1 MRMAPVFLSWWTDY
15 WKAVGEAMPGA
26 LANTVIGICIV
37 FFALLFISFVISRF
51 KYISIIEAKI
61 KAKKEA
67 KKQNAEL
74 PQQAIENTVAQ
85 ITEAE
90 ELSGMGAAF
99 MGGLALGLYR
109 EEKLWQNSSGTVY
122 APRMAHADRARR
134 YSGWRDAENLTTERQ
149 KKLRLKK

>member
-51 KYISIIEAKI
+51 NYISIIEAKI

-90 ELSGMGAAF
+90 ELSDDSELVAVIMAAIYAYESEQ
-99 MGGLALGLYR
+99 GNAVNNGLVVRSIRKAKKSG
-109 EEKLWQNSSGTVY
+109 WQN
-122 APRMAHADRARR
+122 A
-134 YSGWRDAENLTTERQ
+134 
-149 KKLRLKK
+149 

>member
-15 WKAVGEAMPGA
+15 WKAVSEAMPGA

-90 ELSGMGAAF
+90 ELSDDSELVAVIMAAIYAYESEQ
-99 MGGLALGLYR
+99 GNAVNNGLVVRSIRKAKKSG
-109 EEKLWQNSSGTVY
+109 WQN
-122 APRMAHADRARR
+122 A
-134 YSGWRDAENLTTERQ
+134 
-149 KKLRLKK
+149 

>member
-51 KYISIIEAKI
+51 KYISIIETKI

-90 ELSGMGAAF
+90 ELSDDSELVAVIMAAIYAYESEQ
-99 MGGLALGLYR
+99 GNAVNNGLVVRSIRKAKKSG
-109 EEKLWQNSSGTVY
+109 WQN
-122 APRMAHADRARR
+122 A
-134 YSGWRDAENLTTERQ
+134 
-149 KKLRLKK
+149 

>member
-1 MRMAPVFLSWWTDY
+1 
-15 WKAVGEAMPGA
+15 MPGA

-90 ELSGMGAAF
+90 ELSDDSELVAVIMAAIYAYESEQ
-99 MGGLALGLYR
+99 GNAVNNGLVVRSIRKAKKSG
-109 EEKLWQNSSGTVY
+109 WQN
-122 APRMAHADRARR
+122 A
-134 YSGWRDAENLTTERQ
+134 
-149 KKLRLKK
+149 

>member
-15 WKAVGEAMPGA
+15 WKAVGEAVPGA

-90 ELSGMGAAF
+90 ELSDDSELVAVIMAAIYAYESEQ
-99 MGGLALGLYR
+99 GNAVNNGLVVRSIRKAKKSG
-109 EEKLWQNSSGTVY
+109 WQN
-122 APRMAHADRARR
+122 A
-134 YSGWRDAENLTTERQ
+134 
-149 KKLRLKK
+149 

>member
-51 KYISIIEAKI
+51 KYISIIETKI

-85 ITEAE
+85 MTEAE
-90 ELSGMGAAF
+90 ELSDDSELVAVIMAAIYAYESEQ
-99 MGGLALGLYR
+99 GNAVNNGLVVRSIRKAKKSG
-109 EEKLWQNSSGTVY
+109 WQN
-122 APRMAHADRARR
+122 A
-134 YSGWRDAENLTTERQ
+134 
-149 KKLRLKK
+149 

>member
-90 ELSGMGAAF
+90 ELSDDSELVAVIMAAIYAYESEQ
-99 MGGLALGLYR
+99 GNAVNNGLVVRSIRKAKKSG
-109 EEKLWQNSSGTVY
+109 WQN
-122 APRMAHADRARR
+122 A
-134 YSGWRDAENLTTERQ
+134 
-149 KKLRLKK
+149 